1 MKFTSVVIL
10 LLLKLIC
17 FGRTYSVKLLINN
30 SDMYCNLT
38 GCFCPKVL
46 STFYNSVT
54 FPLIH
59 VRYRLSYGGSCEIY

>member
-10 LLLKLIC
+10 PLLKLIC
-17 FGRTYSVKLLINN
+17 SGRTYSVKLLINN
-30 SDMYCNLT
+30 SDMYCHLT
-38 GCFCPKVL
+38 SCFCPKVL

-59 VRYRLSYGGSCEIY
+59 VRDTLSYGGSFEIN